1 MSTNPEPNID
11 SMSIEELRA
20 ELRASRVLSERQ
32 LETMERMQGLLDRTL
47 TASERL
53 AENNA
58 KIIEKLIN
66 PTRRRGP
73 SVH

>member
-66 PTRRRGP
+66 PVRRRGP
-73 SVH
+73 SAH